1 VNERDDLIARVRA
14 GMSTDEDASEVKRMV
29 EYMRDCEEL
38 VEAALSN
45 DVSVLRKVIE
55 RQSFRRSA

>member
-1 VNERDDLIARVRA
+1 
-14 GMSTDEDASEVKRMV
+14 MSTDEDASEVKRMM

>member
-1 VNERDDLIARVRA
+1 MNERDDLIARVRA
-14 GMSTDEDASEVKRMV
+14 GMSTDEDAVEVKRMV
-29 EYMRDCEEL
+29 DYMRDCEEL

>member
-1 VNERDDLIARVRA
+1 MNERDDLIARVGA
-14 GMSTDEDASEVKRMV
+14 GMSTDEDASEVRRMV

>member
-1 VNERDDLIARVRA
+1 MNERDDLVARVRA
-14 GMSTDEDASEVKRMV
+14 GMSTDDDASEVQRMV
-29 EYMRDCEEL
+29 NYMRDCEEL

>member
-1 VNERDDLIARVRA
+1 MSEQDNLVARVRA
-14 GMSTDEDASEVKRMV
+14 GMSTDDDASEVQRMV
-29 EYMRDCEEL
+29 NYMRDCEEL

>member
-1 VNERDDLIARVRA
+1 MSERDDLVARVRA
-14 GMSTDEDASEVKRMV
+14 GMSTDDDASEVQRMV
-29 EYMRDCEEL
+29 NYMRDCEEL

>member
-1 VNERDDLIARVRA
+1 MSEQDDLVARVRA
-14 GMSTDEDASEVKRMV
+14 GMSTDDDASEVQRMMD
-29 EYMRDCEEL
+29 YMRDCEEL

>member
-14 GMSTDEDASEVKRMV
+14 GMSTDEDAVEVKRMV
-29 EYMRDCEEL
+29 DYMRDCEEL

>member
-1 VNERDDLIARVRA
+1 MSERDDLVARVRA
-14 GMSTDEDASEVKRMV
+14 GMSTDEDACEVKRMM

-55 RQSFRRSA
+55 RQSFRRSS

>member
-1 VNERDDLIARVRA
+1 MSEQDNLVARVRA
-14 GMSTDEDASEVKRMV
+14 GMSTDDDASEVQRMMD
-29 EYMRDCEEL
+29 YMRDCEEL

>member
-1 VNERDDLIARVRA
+1 MSEQDDLVARVRA
-14 GMSTDEDASEVKRMV
+14 GMSTDDDASEVQRMV
-29 EYMRDCEEL
+29 NYMRDCEEL